1 MEGQRDFLS
10 TSASN
15 VAATVLK
22 MSENGGALILRL
34 VELHGK
40 PTQGTMTFPFYK
52 SPINFELMPNE
63 IKTFLLPL
71 SKLRPPRLI
80 NLLEA

>member
-1 MEGQRDFLS
+1 MEGQKEFLS

-22 MSENGGALILRL
+22 MSEDGGALILRL
-34 VELHGK
+34 VELRGK

-52 SPINFELMPNE
+52 SPINFEVRPCE
-63 IKTFLLPL
+63 IKAFLFPL
-71 SKLRPPRLI
+71 NKLRPRRVT
-80 NLLEA
+80 NLLED